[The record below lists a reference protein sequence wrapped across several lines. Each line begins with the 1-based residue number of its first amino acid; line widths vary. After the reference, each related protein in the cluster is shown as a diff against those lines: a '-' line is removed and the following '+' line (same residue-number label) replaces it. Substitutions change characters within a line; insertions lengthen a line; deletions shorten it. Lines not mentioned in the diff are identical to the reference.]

1 MLVPTQAADLP
12 LDAALLV
19 CTLDSGLAIEGF
31 DAVVG
36 TDGGP
41 PVGLDPLAGEPDHAR
56 DGGLEVVVADLP
68 GRHPAEHVEG
78 VDVTLEE
85 GFLPS
90 RGTDPVHGLA
100 RVGEPKA
107 EQRAGYE
114 LAAQADG
121 DVAEVNLGLAAR
133 EVLLRDE
140 RVGRFPSDL
149 DANLT
154 ASGGDVLAGHPV
166 RHHPGPVMF
175 VKQSSITTRY
185 ASIREPRLGGCF
197 LSFGHADSSAA
208 VTVRKPTPCLRC
220 SARLDIPD
228 RASRRIA
235 AYRSTRERGCVIG
248 GTPDVSTPWA
258 RLSAPGHRPGTVT
271 ACDHS
276 PESLA
281 LPRCLVM
288 CCAGGRWAVLRR
300 PGVRGTTDDGADEP
314 RVGQV
319 ESH

>member
-1 MLVPTQAADLP
+1 MAKCSPDRAGAGPDPPGIVGFVPGVDHSVELGEGVDFWDGDEVVASEPADLP

-19 CTLDSGLAIEGF
+19 RTLDSGLAIEGF

-154 ASGGDVLAGHPV
+154 ASGGDVLADHPV

-175 VKQSSITTRY
+175 VKQSI
-185 ASIREPRLGGCF
+185 EDP
-197 LSFGHADSSAA
+197 
-208 VTVRKPTPCLRC
+208 LR
-220 SARLDIPD
+220 R
-228 RASRRIA
+228 
-235 AYRSTRERGCVIG
+235 
-248 GTPDVSTPWA
+248 VS
-258 RLSAPGHRPGTVT
+258 L
-271 ACDHS
+271 
-276 PESLA
+276 
-281 LPRCLVM
+281 LPRRVE
-288 CCAGGRWAVLRR
+288 
-300 PGVRGTTDDGADEP
+300 VRAQPVVDHHSV
-314 RVGQV
+314 RVKP
-319 ESH
+319 

>member
-1 MLVPTQAADLP
+1 MVASEPADLP

-19 CTLDSGLAIEGF
+19 RTLDSGLAIEGF

-154 ASGGDVLAGHPV
+154 ASGGDVLADHPV

-175 VKQSSITTRY
+175 VKQSI
-185 ASIREPRLGGCF
+185 EDP
-197 LSFGHADSSAA
+197 
-208 VTVRKPTPCLRC
+208 LR
-220 SARLDIPD
+220 R
-228 RASRRIA
+228 
-235 AYRSTRERGCVIG
+235 
-248 GTPDVSTPWA
+248 VS
-258 RLSAPGHRPGTVT
+258 L
-271 ACDHS
+271 
-276 PESLA
+276 
-281 LPRCLVM
+281 LPRRVE
-288 CCAGGRWAVLRR
+288 
-300 PGVRGTTDDGADEP
+300 VRAQPVVDHHSV
-314 RVGQV
+314 RVKP
-319 ESH
+319 

>member
-1 MLVPTQAADLP
+1 MPGRRRRVPGHRVGSDSCALVVVASGPADLP

-56 DGGLEVVVADLP
+56 DGGLEVVVADIP

-107 EQRAGYE
+107 EQRPGYE

-149 DANLT
+149 DANLA
-154 ASGGDVLAGHPV
+154 ASGGDVLADHPV
-166 RHHPGPVMF
+166 RHHPGPVVF
-175 VKQSSITTRY
+175 VKQSI
-185 ASIREPRLGGCF
+185 EDP
-197 LSFGHADSSAA
+197 
-208 VTVRKPTPCLRC
+208 LR
-220 SARLDIPD
+220 R
-228 RASRRIA
+228 
-235 AYRSTRERGCVIG
+235 
-248 GTPDVSTPWA
+248 VS
-258 RLSAPGHRPGTVT
+258 L
-271 ACDHS
+271 
-276 PESLA
+276 
-281 LPRCLVM
+281 LPRRVE
-288 CCAGGRWAVLRR
+288 
-300 PGVRGTTDDGADEP
+300 VRAQPVVDHHSV
-314 RVGQV
+314 RVKP
-319 ESH
+319 